1 MLRDV
6 PVFRP
11 ALGTHVTHLTSLRI
25 SANIRPMSQHRV
37 TNCMDSIKYPY
48 YVFDMLYCA
57 LIHDLNFKDRLL
69 KRRRHRT
76 ISDAKVYILSDE

>member
-6 PVFRP
+6 SVFRQ

-25 SANIRPMSQHRV
+25 PANIRPMSQHRV

-48 YVFDMLYCA
+48 FVFNMLYCA
-57 LIHDLNFKDRLL
+57 LVHDLNFKDRLV